1 MKGNIYQPFDTFVLR
16 TPLFPYQYLTQIRH
30 NDSVF
35 NEALYLAS
43 PEFYIEKLKT
53 GDNIHSSNSK
63 LLSSVYKYYSRSC
76 TRATPFGLFAGCSI
90 GRIGDKT
97 KVILDDISLYK
108 RSTRLDMNYL
118 CALIQYIEQ
127 LPEIKK
133 QLRFFTNDSIYP
145 FGDKIRYVEYYYRK
159 TNRIHNI
166 ESVEKTDYLCEILEA
181 AQSGKTIE
189 ELSNLLIDEEI
200 TFDDAKEFINELIDN
215 QLLKSALE
223 PSVTGDDLLSTIIS
237 KLELFKGIENVTSLL
252 KKIQLE
258 LSEIDK
264 NKIGATIEY
273 YNKIVELIKQTTVP
287 YENKYL
293 FQTDM
298 YKPTALSSVSKEIIS
313 DILDTLDFL
322 IRITPKSGETNLD
335 KFKKSF
341 YERYEEQ
348 EVPILK
354 VLDPDSG
361 IGYLQKDN
369 YDINPLINDLFLPPQ
384 GDNDKTMSLTQHQIV
399 LLRKYFEIL
408 KENKK
413 IIELSDDDFPN
424 SITNREDCHSTISV
438 LCQIIKDKGEDRQ
451 TYLSIAGGSSAANL
465 LGRFSHLD
473 DGLFKHARQIADK
486 EQEEN
491 KESIYAEIVHLP
503 ESRIGNILTRPLLR
517 DYEIHYL
524 AKSSVDSS
532 HQILLSDL
540 ALSLRNDK
548 LILRSISRNKKII
561 PRLTTAHNF
570 SRNSLPIYQFLCDL
584 QNQNIRGGFYLNT
597 AGLTE
602 LCKAF
607 PRITYKNVILS
618 RATWFLTENYVKD
631 FDKLSN
637 DKLLAKTKELQKQ
650 TNIPRLITIPSG
662 DNELFIDLNDILSIR
677 ILISILLKSKKLI
690 VSEFLFC
697 DKDAVIINQ
706 EGDSYCGEFLF
717 AFYKN
722 NL

>member
-1 MKGNIYQPFDTFVLR
+1 MKGNIYRPFETFVLR
-16 TPLFPYQYLTQIRH
+16 TPLFPYQYLTQIRY

-43 PEFYIEKLKT
+43 PEFYIEKIKA
-53 GDNIHSSNSK
+53 GDIINPSHSK
-63 LLSSVYKYYSRSC
+63 LISSIYKYYSRAC

-90 GRIGDKT
+90 GRIGEKT
-97 KVILDDISLYK
+97 KVILDDTIHYR

-127 LPEIKK
+127 LPIIKN
-133 QLRFFTNDSIYP
+133 QLRFFSNDSIYA
-145 FGDKIRYVEYYYRK
+145 FGDRIRYVEYYYGK

-166 ESVEKTDYLCEILEA
+166 ESVEKTDYLCKILEA
-181 AQSGKTIE
+181 AQRGKTIA

-200 TFDDAKEFINELIDN
+200 TFDDANEFVNVLIDN

-252 KKIQLE
+252 KEIQFE

-264 NKIGATIEY
+264 NKMGTTIEHY
-273 YNKIVELIKQTTVP
+273 DKIVELIKQTTVP
-287 YENKYL
+287 YENKYI

-298 YKPTALSSVSKEIIS
+298 YKPTTLSSVSKEIIS
-313 DILDTLDFL
+313 DIHDTLDFL
-322 IRITPKSGETNLD
+322 IRITPKSDETNLD
-335 KFKKSF
+335 KFKKKF

-354 VLDPDSG
+354 ALDPDSG

-369 YDINPLINDLFLPPQ
+369 YDINPLINDLLFPSLE
-384 GDNDKTMSLTQHQIV
+384 GNDNAMSLTQHHIV

-408 KENKK
+408 KEHKNT
-413 IIELSDDDFPN
+413 IELSDDDFPN
-424 SITNREDCHSTISV
+424 SKTNYNDCHSTVSV
-438 LCQIIKDKGEDRQ
+438 MCQIIKDKGEDRQ
-451 TYLSIAGGSSAANL
+451 THLSLAGGSSASNL

-473 DGLFKHARQIADK
+473 DDLFKHAKQIADK
-486 EQEEN
+486 EQEED
-491 KESIYAEIVHLP
+491 KDSIYAEIVHLP

-524 AKSSVDSS
+524 AKSSVSSS
-532 HQILLSDL
+532 HQIPLSDL
-540 ALSLRNDK
+540 TLSLRNDK

-570 SRNSLPIYQFLCDL
+570 SMNSLPIYQFLCDM
-584 QNQNIRGGFYLNT
+584 QNQNIRGRFYLNT
-597 AGLTE
+597 TGLNE

-607 PRITYKNVILS
+607 PRIIYKNVILS
-618 RATWFLTENYVKD
+618 RATWFLAEDDVKD
-631 FDKLSN
+631 FNKLSN
-637 DKLLAKTKELQKQ
+637 DMLIAITKELQKQ
-650 TNIPRLITIPSG
+650 KNMPRFITIPSG

-677 ILISILLKSKKLI
+677 IFISILLKSKKLI
-690 VSEFLFC
+690 VREFLFC
-697 DKDAVIINQ
+697 DKDAVITNQ
-706 EGDSYCGEFLF
+706 EGDSFCGEFLF

-722 NL
+722 N

>member
-1 MKGNIYQPFDTFVLR
+1 MKEHIYQPFNTFVLR
-16 TPLFPYQYLTQIRH
+16 TPLFPYFYLTQIRH
-30 NDSVF
+30 SDSVF

-43 PEFYIEKLKT
+43 PEFYKEKLKA
-53 GDNIHSSNSK
+53 GDNIQHSK
-63 LLSSVYKYYSRSC
+63 LLSSIYKYYSRAC

-90 GRIGDKT
+90 GRIGEKT
-97 KVILDDISLYK
+97 KVILDDFSHYR

-118 CALIQYIEQ
+118 CALIQYIEL
-127 LPEIKK
+127 LPKIRN
-133 QLRFFTNDSIYP
+133 QLRFFTNDSIYT

-166 ESVEKTDYLCEILEA
+166 QSVEKTDYLCEILEA

-189 ELSNLLIDEEI
+189 ELSSLLIDGEI
-200 TFDDAKEFINELIDN
+200 TLTDATEYICELIDN
-215 QLLKSALE
+215 QLLKSELE
-223 PSVTGDDLLSTIIS
+223 PSVTGEDLFSTIIS
-237 KLELFKGIENVTSLL
+237 KLELFKGIENVTSHL

-264 NKIGATIEY
+264 NKMGTTIEHY
-273 YNKIVELIKQTTVP
+273 DKIIDIIKQNSVP
-287 YENKYL
+287 FENKYL

-298 YKPTALSSVSKEIIS
+298 YKPTIFSSVSEKIIG

-322 IRITPKSGETNLD
+322 IRITPKYNETNLY

-341 YERYEEQ
+341 QERYEEQ

-369 YDINPLINDLFLPPQ
+369 YDINPLINDVFLPPL
-384 GDNDKTMSLTQHQIV
+384 GVNDNNLSLTQHQIV

-424 SITNREDCHSTISV
+424 SMTNRDDCHSTISV
-438 LCQIIKDKGEDRQ
+438 MCQIIKDKGEDRQ
-451 TYLSIAGGSSAANL
+451 TYISLAGGSSAANL

-473 DGLFKHARQIADK
+473 NELFKHARQIADK
-486 EQEEN
+486 EQEFN
-491 KESIYAEIVHLP
+491 SDSICAEIVHLP
-503 ESRIGNILTRPLLR
+503 ESRFGNILARPILR
-517 DYEIHYL
+517 NYEIHYL
-524 AKSSVDSS
+524 AKSSVDNS
-532 HQILLSDL
+532 HQIPLSDI

-570 SRNSLPIYQFLCDL
+570 SMNSLPIYHFLCDM

-597 AGLTE
+597 SGLTE
-602 LCKAF
+602 LCNTF
-607 PRITYKNVILS
+607 PRITYRNVILS
-618 RATWFLTENYVKD
+618 RETWFLTEDNVKD
-631 FDKLSN
+631 FDKLS
-637 DKLLAKTKELQKQ
+637 DEKLLAKTKELQKQ
-650 TNIPRLITIPSG
+650 KNMPSLITIPSG
-662 DNELFIDLNDILSIR
+662 DNELFIDLNDTLSVRIFSS
-677 ILISILLKSKKLI
+677 ILIKSKRLI
-690 VSEFLFC
+690 ASEFLFC
-697 DKDAVIINQ
+697 DKDAVITNQ